1 MKTQHSTP
9 VRASN
14 PNVLVAHVSTK
25 ESYVEAAA
33 NVVVKDRSAVHVT
46 TMGLYIVCGD
56 STQLVALGKVFEDD
70 GTIHNVPYADDVV
83 RVCVVT
89 IYDADARVPFPTSKI
104 QYAREASNTFIG
116 WPTHLVKPISN
127 DSNHNVRK
135 PVRRVDECNAA
146 AETDSL
152 GELMKILYD
161 VYQIPVE
168 LSWEGSQFGL
178 PNIGAKFFIT
188 HADVEEIISGEW
200 MNSSAGLAFSP
211 HVITIGVGEDIVA
224 KLLSLSQQRPRALC
238 TMSGTGTVSLV
249 TLRQPTST
257 NASVTFKGQFQ
268 ILCLSASYLV
278 AEDGGPLN
286 RTGGI
291 SVLLSSPDGH
301 VIGGGVVVLIAGSP
315 VQIVMSFIPD
325 LHNMAWVSVVA
336 VLMSFTYSF
345 IGLGLGIATVI
356 IFQALGDIAFA
367 YPYSI
372 LLLEIQDT
380 LQSPPPENQTM
391 QSSTCAVD
399 ALDMQLL
406 KMIHQETS

>member
-33 NVVVKDRSAVHVT
+33 NVVVKDRSAVHVDKPLQDPT
-46 TMGLYIVCGD
+46 TLK
-56 STQLVALGKVFEDD
+56 SHD
-70 GTIHNVPYADDVV
+70 GEVIAV
-83 RVCVVT
+83 
-89 IYDADARVPFPTSKI
+89 
-104 QYAREASNTFIG
+104 
-116 WPTHLVKPISN
+116 
-127 DSNHNVRK
+127 
-135 PVRRVDECNAA
+135 EC
-146 AETDSL
+146 
-152 GELMKILYD
+152 
-161 VYQIPVE
+161 
-168 LSWEGSQFGL
+168 
-178 PNIGAKFFIT
+178 
-188 HADVEEIISGEW
+188 
-200 MNSSAGLAFSP
+200 SAGLAFSP

-372 LLLEIQDT
+372 LLLEIQ
-380 LQSPPPENQTM
+380 SPPPENQTM